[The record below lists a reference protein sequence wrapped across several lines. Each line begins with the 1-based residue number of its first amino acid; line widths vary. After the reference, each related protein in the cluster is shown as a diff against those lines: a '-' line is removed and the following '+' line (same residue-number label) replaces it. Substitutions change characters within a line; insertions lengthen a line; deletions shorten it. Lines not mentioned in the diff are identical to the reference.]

1 MDHSL
6 PLITTLAIAFGFAL
20 IFGFL
25 VERVLRAPALVGY
38 LIAGIMAGQYTP
50 GPVAD
55 SALAS
60 QLSEIGVILLM
71 FGVGLHFSVKD
82 LLKVKTI
89 ALPGAILQMTL
100 ATVLGMAFAMLVWE
114 WTASAS
120 LVFGLCLSCAST
132 VVLLK
137 AMEMQG
143 KLNTIDGQVAVGW
156 LVVEDMATVLI
167 LVLLPPIAVI
177 LQGADTGAVLSWKDT
192 AWIIGSTIARVAA
205 FVAIMLLF
213 GRRILPWLLWQVA
226 KTGSRELFTLFL
238 LAGSIGIAYGAAY
251 IFDVSFA
258 LGAFFAGMVI
268 RESQYAKRAAEDTL
282 PLQDAFSVLFFVGV
296 GMMLDWH
303 AFIEHPFVILVMLSI
318 IILGKGLVAMALVLL
333 LRYPL
338 HTSLT
343 VATSLAQIGEFSY
356 ILAAQGIALKMIDSS
371 VMSLIVAASI
381 LSIALNPGLFAI
393 APFVLK
399 KLTNRFEWAR
409 RAAGRQDPFTVLP
422 ENTQKHV
429 LQGQAVL
436 VGSSRELNFLASAL
450 AREAIPFVCVAEKQ
464 ETVEKLREKKYAAIF
479 GKPDDPAVLSQAHL
493 QEAALL
499 VIAADDQVKARKIID
514 TAREIKKD
522 IEVMVRV
529 DSEEERA
536 LFTSDGVRHVFNE
549 QKAIAT
555 AFATAVARTYDGLD
569 DEDAIKP
576 IAGPA
581 APAAAQPAPAPA
593 ADTKLGDL
601 MQKLSSKTQQI
612 FQRKKA

>member
-1 MDHSL
+1 
-6 PLITTLAIAFGFAL
+6 
-20 IFGFL
+20 
-25 VERVLRAPALVGY
+25 
-38 LIAGIMAGQYTP
+38 MAGQYTP

-55 SALAS
+55 TALAS

-89 ALPGAILQMTL
+89 AVPGAILQMTL
-100 ATVLGMAFAMLVWE
+100 ATILGMGFSMLVWD
-114 WTASAS
+114 WTASAG

-156 LVVEDMATVLI
+156 LVVEDMATVII
-167 LVLLPPIAVI
+167 LVLLPPVAVI
-177 LQGADTGAVLSWKDT
+177 LQGSDSGASLSMQEM
-192 AWIIGSTIARVAA
+192 AWVIGKTIARVAA

-213 GRRILPWLLWQVA
+213 GRRILPWLLWQVT

-268 RESQYAKRAAEDTL
+268 RESQYAKRAAEDSL

-303 AFIEHPFVILVMLSI
+303 AFIAHPVVILVMLSI

-338 HTSLT
+338 HTSMT

-381 LSIALNPGLFAI
+381 LSIALNPGLFAVM
-393 APFVLK
+393 PFIQK
-399 KLTNRFEWAR
+399 KLTSRFAWAR
-409 RAAGRQDPFTVLP
+409 KAAGRQDPFTILP
-422 ENTQKHV
+422 ANTQKHM

-436 VGSSRELNFLASAL
+436 IGAPKELNFLAAAL
-450 AREAIPFVCVAEKQ
+450 AKEEIPFVCVADQK
-464 ETVEKLREKKYAAIF
+464 ETVEELRKKNFAAIF
-479 GKPDDPAVLSQAHL
+479 GNPDDAAVLQKAHL
-493 QEAALL
+493 PQASLL
-499 VIAADDQVKARKIID
+499 VIAADDPVKTRKTID
-514 TAREIKKD
+514 IAREIKKD
-522 IEVMVRV
+522 IEIMVRV
-529 DSEEERA
+529 GSEEERA
-536 LFTSDGVRHVFNE
+536 LFSADGVRHVFNE

-555 AFATAVARTYDGLD
+555 AFATAVAKTYDGI
-569 DEDAIKP
+569 EDTIEA
-576 IAGPA
+576 ATSSAVPA
-581 APAAAQPAPAPA
+581 DAATAATQSPLPEQAQTVTAPLSKWQ
-593 ADTKLGDL
+593 KM
-601 MQKLSSKTQQI
+601 MQKGKSLL
-612 FQRKKA
+612 QRKK

>member
-20 IFGFL
+20 AFGFL
-25 VERVLRAPALVGY
+25 VERFLKAPALVGY

-89 ALPGAILQMTL
+89 AIPGAILQMTL
-100 ATVLGMAFAMLVWE
+100 ATILGMAFAMLVWD
-114 WTASAS
+114 WSASAG

-156 LVVEDMATVLI
+156 LVVEDMATVMI
-167 LVLLPPIAVI
+167 LVLLPPVAVI
-177 LQGADTGAVLSWKDT
+177 LQGADTGTSLSLPDM
-192 AWIIGSTIARVAA
+192 AWVMGKTIARVAA

-268 RESQYAKRAAEDTL
+268 RESQYAKRAAEDSL

-303 AFIEHPFVILVMLSI
+303 AFIAHPVVILVMLSI
-318 IILGKGLVAMALVLL
+318 IILGKGLVAMVLVLL

-338 HTSLT
+338 HTSMT

-393 APFVLK
+393 MPYIQK
-399 KLTNRFEWAR
+399 KLTSRFSWAR
-409 RAAGRQDPFTVLP
+409 KAAGRHDPFTILP
-422 ENTQKHV
+422 ANTQKHI

-436 VGSSRELNFLASAL
+436 VGAPKELDFLACAL
-450 AREAIPFVCVAEKQ
+450 ATEGIPFVCIADQK
-464 ETVEKLREKKYAAIF
+464 ETVEELRKKNYAAIF
-479 GKPDDPAVLSQAHL
+479 GNPDDETVLQKAHLSQAT
-493 QEAALL
+493 LL
-499 VIAADDQVKARKIID
+499 VVAADDPVKTRKTID
-514 TAREIKKD
+514 IAREIKKD
-522 IEVMVRV
+522 IEIMVRV
-529 DSEEERA
+529 DSEAERS

-549 QKAIAT
+549 QKAIAA
-555 AFATAVARTYDGLD
+555 AFAAAVAQTYNGI
-569 DEDAIKP
+569 EQA
-576 IAGPA
+576 AANSSTASEASASSA
-581 APAAAQPAPAPA
+581 APKTGAATQTAPSSGF
-593 ADTKLGDL
+593 LQRIV
-601 MQKLSSKTQQI
+601 QKGKSIVRHNQ
-612 FQRKKA
+612 